1 MSVRV
6 CGGHVDMCEHVSV
19 SVLACTWMCVS
30 VSVCRGHMYV
40 CECGECACVV
50 GT

>member
-6 CGGHVDMCEHVSV
+6 CGGYVDMCEYVSV
-19 SVLACTWMCVS
+19 SVLVCTWMCVS
-30 VSVCRGHMYV
+30 VFVCRGYMYV
-40 CECGECACVV
+40 CECGERVCVV